1 MEKNTEKPKCDECN
15 CRLSIKHIM
24 VDCPKFHQERVHF
37 LDGTTT
43 EEIFSNSDRAIINF
57 ARESGFLN
65 LL

>member
-1 MEKNTEKPKCDECN
+1 
-15 CRLSIKHIM
+15 M
-24 VDCPKFHQERVHF
+24 VDCPKFHQEREHF

-57 ARESGFLN
+57 ATRESGFLN